1 MKIDAT
7 GFSQDIGRIA
17 QNSYQNKTNSDFQ
30 KVLEQAKESGQ
41 DDQKLREACLGIE
54 AMFIHQMLTQMRA
67 TVPQGGLIK
76 ESNAEKIYRDML
88 DERYSEIMAKSTNN
102 LGLADMVYNQLK
114 AQESANTEN
123 GNTKE

>member
-7 GFSQDIGRIA
+7 SFTQDIGRIA
-17 QNSYQNKTNSDFQ
+17 ENSYQNKTNNDFQ
-30 KVLEQAKESGQ
+30 RILEQAKAGDQ
-41 DDQKLREACLGIE
+41 DDKKLREACQGIE
-54 AMFIHQMLTQMRA
+54 AMFIHQMFSQMRA

-88 DERYSEIMAKSTNN
+88 DEKYSEIMAQSTNN

-123 GNTKE
+123 GTTKE